1 MRVFVTGATGFIGTA
16 VVRDLIK
23 AGHSVLGLAR
33 SDAGAASLASA
44 GAEVHRGG
52 LEDLDSLRTG
62 ARASDGV
69 IHLGFVHEHV
79 QAVPVWRD
87 RDEDLAADPE
97 RRHVEMRFLGYP
109 GQGQREPAGTLK
121 VTHAVRLAVALMS
134 SWDGYGAARDRSRDC
149 AR

>member
-1 MRVFVTGATGFIGTA
+1 MSSCTRP
-16 VVRDLIK
+16 
-23 AGHSVLGLAR
+23 
-33 SDAGAASLASA
+33 AGAAARSTRSPLTRCPPAQRLECSRVLGHA
-44 GAEVHRGG
+44 GV
-52 LEDLDSLRTG
+52 D
-62 ARASDGV
+62 
-69 IHLGFVHEHV
+69 LGFVHEHV

-149 AR
+149 VR